1 MSAFDDGGGPGY
13 GADDELS
20 EGAEP
25 ASAHLRAELRPRRL
39 RGIGKLVHTVLLV
52 AGEATSLGGPSVAEL
67 VVVRADTAAP
77 VIRTKAGSLVEADTL
92 LQQIR
97 TDLETMTVA
106 EFLAEWGHLKP

>member
-1 MSAFDDGGGPGY
+1 MSAADVPDDGLP
-13 GADDELS
+13 DDGLPD
-20 EGAEP
+20 GAEP

-39 RGIGKLVHTVLLV
+39 RGLGKLVHTALVV

-77 VIRTKAGSLVEADTL
+77 VIRTKAGSLVEADVL

-97 TDLETMTVA
+97 LDLETMTIA